1 MPFKPLQTFLEW
13 FFHQLVLFPS
23 TLFPWIQLIRHF
35 GLSAPG
41 LTNVAPSG
49 GLWPVDTAPGH
60 LATFMASLASSPPRA
75 VRRASCQGPPGACPG
90 ALGAIGKVGG
100 PRLLA
105 AGGPPGDGSP
115 GPPGGPLHRGRSGA
129 PGGLLPCPATAWSCR
144 TAEVSGLSPRETSS
158 NGRILHHCISGYFAE
173 ARRDWAARARVPFP
187 VSYLQFQALLSPG
200 AFPLFPVKS

>member
-1 MPFKPLQTFLEW
+1 MPFKPLQTFLKW
-13 FFHQLVLFPS
+13 FFHQLVLFPN
-23 TLFPWIQLIRHF
+23 TWFPWIQLSRHF

-75 VRRASCQGPPGACPG
+75 VRWASCQGPPGACPG

-105 AGGPPGDGSP
+105 AGGPPAMVVRPPLGGRSTVGGQ
-115 GPPGGPLHRGRSGA
+115 GPPGGC
-129 PGGLLPCPATAWSCR
+129 CPA
-144 TAEVSGLSPRETSS
+144 LPR
-158 NGRILHHCISGYFAE
+158 
-173 ARRDWAARARVPFP
+173 
-187 VSYLQFQALLSPG
+187 PG
-200 AFPLFPVKS
+200 AAGLPR